1 MNLVVHVPEAAGE
14 TAPYLQ
20 TLMKTA
26 PSFTIEGQD
35 WISIFPRLPDAI
47 DRALQ
52 IVGEAV
58 RLPDAWASMNGR
70 RFSSLLRLWTRLE
83 CYRESLDAPSAEL
96 HCLRKAAKHNLLEGC
111 LGPTCPVPCQ
121 FVCAPC
127 RVELQERGAPPACS
141 FLHQLSVEAEV
152 DWCPNLRLSS
162 QPSGVSR

>member
-1 MNLVVHVPEAAGE
+1 VNLVVHVPEPSAE
-14 TAPYLQ
+14 TVPYVQ
-20 TLMKTA
+20 TLMKMA

-35 WISIFPRLPDAI
+35 WVAIFPRLPDAI

-58 RLPDAWASMNGR
+58 RLPDAWASVNGR

-83 CYRESLDAPSAEL
+83 CYRESLDVPTPEL
-96 HCLRKAAKHNLLEGC
+96 HCLGKAAKHNLLEGC

-127 RVELQERGAPPACS
+127 RVEMQDGGIPPSHS
-141 FLHQLSVEAEV
+141 FLRQLSVQAEV
-152 DWCPNLRLSS
+152 EWCPNLKL
-162 QPSGVSR
+162 P